1 MLSRVAESHFWIA
14 RNIERAESLA
24 RVLDGAASRAADLG
38 RSGQARAGRLWSRVY
53 TIAGIDLPAEAAY
66 DASEVFAR
74 IAFDEDAPTSLV
86 TCVRIA
92 RSNALSVRAELTSE
106 VFECLN
112 GLYHTVEQRVEDGVR
127 LDEIDGFLRSIRD
140 ATQAFAGI
148 CDATLSHEDGW
159 EFLQIGRYL
168 QRAAMTARILRTHD
182 PEDEARD
189 WLRVLDACYALEA
202 FARVQRSSWEPSA
215 ALAFLVQSV
224 TFPRAI
230 RSCVGE
236 VDASLRRLSETPQN
250 RTPNEAQRVSG
261 RLRGLLEYIDDSFL
275 DDGAA
280 AVAERL
286 ARDLDA
292 LGSAVESTYFAS
304 VPIV

>member
-38 RSGQARAGRLWSRVY
+38 RAGRSRAGRLWSRVY
-53 TIAGIDLPAEAAY
+53 TIAGMDLPAETTY
-66 DASEVFAR
+66 DASEVFAQ
-74 IAFDEDAPTSLV
+74 IAFAEDEATSLV

-106 VFECLN
+106 VWECLN
-112 GLYHTVEQRVEDGVR
+112 GLYHTVEQRVGGGVG
-127 LDEIDGFLRSIRD
+127 LDEIDGFLRRIRD

-182 PEDEARD
+182 PEDEAHD
-189 WLRVLDACYALEA
+189 WIRALDACYALEA
-202 FARVQRSSWEPSA
+202 FARAQRSSWEPSA
-215 ALAFLVQSV
+215 ALAFLVQST

-230 RSCVGE
+230 RYCVGE
-236 VDASLRRLSETPQN
+236 VDASLRRLSETPKN
-250 RTPNEAQRVSG
+250 RTPNEAERVSG

-275 DDGAA
+275 AEGAA
-280 AVAERL
+280 SVAGRL

-292 LGSAVESTYFAS
+292 LGSAVEKTYFAS
-304 VPIV
+304 VPMS